1 MDRDL
6 DVYLTN
12 PQAEDVLM
20 ANYFVRYSEIL
31 ILAIVNQLKNY
42 SALVLLVLVISGS
55 LPVFGLNTGKYGP
68 EITPYLDTFHAVTHS
83 SRDLEL
89 VCFWVKYKTLRLLV
103 KKTATRLE
111 PLRGGSLLFT
121 TRFPEIPGTNFI
133 DLGRMKG
140 WCKAKRFE
148 MASFTVTERFQ
159 NIGESKAKNIIYRS

>member
-1 MDRDL
+1 MNRDL

-55 LPVFGLNTGKYGP
+55 VPVFGLNTGKYGP
-68 EITPYLDTFHAVTHS
+68 EITPYLDTFHALTHS

-89 VCFWVKYKTLRLLV
+89 VCF
-103 KKTATRLE
+103 
-111 PLRGGSLLFT
+111 
-121 TRFPEIPGTNFI
+121 
-133 DLGRMKG
+133 
-140 WCKAKRFE
+140 
-148 MASFTVTERFQ
+148 
-159 NIGESKAKNIIYRS
+159 